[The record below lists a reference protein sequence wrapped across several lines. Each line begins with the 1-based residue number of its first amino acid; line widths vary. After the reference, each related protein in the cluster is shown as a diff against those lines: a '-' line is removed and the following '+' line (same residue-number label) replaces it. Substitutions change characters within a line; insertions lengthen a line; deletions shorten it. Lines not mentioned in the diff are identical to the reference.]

1 MRVLRVVLAF
11 EAIAV
16 ALWLGGLITLGAIV
30 APTVFGMVPAPSSA
44 DAMTVVFQ
52 RFDRLAM
59 TAAMLALL
67 CEVAS
72 AKLRP
77 TVTLH
82 DLARAGFLVVM
93 AGLAI
98 LQGAVFSP
106 EIASLHKRGAIRGS
120 GELGLRLE
128 TVHARSE
135 VAGKAQFAL
144 GVAFFGLLVSPSGG
158 LPTKKEDPNDPK
170 ETPDPSDPPPPEP
183 TDPNA

>member
-1 MRVLRVVLAF
+1 MRVLRMVLAF

-30 APTVFGMVPAPSSA
+30 APTVFGMVPAPTSA

-77 TVTLH
+77 TVTLL
-82 DLARAGFLVVM
+82 DLGR
-93 AGLAI
+93 
-98 LQGAVFSP
+98 AVFTP
-106 EIASLHKRGAIRGS
+106 EIASLHQRGAIRGS

-128 TVHARSE
+128 TVHVRSE

-144 GVAFFGLLVSPSGG
+144 GVAFFGLLVSPGG
-158 LPTKKEDPNDPK
+158 LPQARKKDSAELEPDPK
-170 ETPDPSDPPPPEP
+170 EPDTAAGPSDPE
-183 TDPNA
+183 A

>member
-1 MRVLRVVLAF
+1 MRVLRIVLAF

-30 APTVFGMVPAPSSA
+30 APTVFGMVPAPTSA

-77 TVTLH
+77 TVTLL
-82 DLARAGFLVVM
+82 DLGRAGFLVVM

-98 LQGAVFSP
+98 VQGAVFTP
-106 EIASLHKRGAIRGS
+106 EIASLHQRGAIRGS

-128 TVHARSE
+128 TVHVRSE

-144 GVAFFGLLVSPSGG
+144 GVAFFGLLVSPGG
-158 LPTKKEDPNDPK
+158 LPRGKKKDGELEPQPEPK
-170 ETPDPSDPPPPEP
+170 EPEP
-183 TDPNA
+183 ADPEA

>member
-30 APTVFGMVPAPSSA
+30 APIVFGMVPAPTSG

-59 TAAMLALL
+59 TAAILALL
-67 CEVAS
+67 CEVA
-72 AKLRP
+72 AARLRP
-77 TVTLH
+77 SVDLR

-93 AGLAI
+93 TALAI
-98 LQGAVFSP
+98 AQGALWTP
-106 EIASLHKRGAIRGS
+106 EIASLHQRGAIRGA

-135 VAGKAQFAL
+135 IAAKAQLAL
-144 GVAFFGLLVSPSGG
+144 GVAFFGMLVAPPTPPVVSPA
-158 LPTKKEDPNDPK
+158 KKRDEEDPSP
-170 ETPDPSDPPPPEP
+170 ESSDESKPE
-183 TDPNA
+183 A